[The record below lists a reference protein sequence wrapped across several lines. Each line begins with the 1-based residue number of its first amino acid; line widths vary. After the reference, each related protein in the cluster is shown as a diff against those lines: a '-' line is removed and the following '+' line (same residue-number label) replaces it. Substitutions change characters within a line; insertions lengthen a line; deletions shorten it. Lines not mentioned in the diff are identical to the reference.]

1 MRLAARKDAN
11 QKEIVNGL
19 RRIGASVEV
28 INKKGFTD
36 LIVGWRR
43 VNYLME
49 VKTEEGDL
57 TEDQEKWHAEWKGQ
71 KAIVRTLGQAFNVIG
86 VQAPG
91 VA

>member
-1 MRLAARKDAN
+1 MRTAARKDAN
-11 QKEIVNGL
+11 QKEIVKGL

-36 LIVGWRR
+36 LVVGWRK

-49 VKTEEGDL
+49 VKTDEGNL

-71 KAIVRTLGQAFNVIG
+71 KAIVRNLGQAYAVIG
-86 VQAPG
+86 VRVTG
-91 VA
+91 L

>member
-11 QKEIVNGL
+11 QNEIVKGL
-19 RRIGASVEV
+19 RKIGASVEV

-36 LIVGWRR
+36 LVVGWRG

-49 VKTEEGDL
+49 VKTEDGEL
-57 TEDQEKWHAEWKGQ
+57 TDDQVKWHAEWRGQ

-86 VQAPG
+86 VKVPG
-91 VA
+91 LK